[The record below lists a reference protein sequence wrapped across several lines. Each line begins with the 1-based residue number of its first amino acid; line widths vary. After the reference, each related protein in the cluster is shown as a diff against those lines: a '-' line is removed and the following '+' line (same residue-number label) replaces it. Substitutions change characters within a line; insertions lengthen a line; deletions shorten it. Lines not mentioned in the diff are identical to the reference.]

1 MKEKSSMKVY
11 FIEYYNNALKI
22 WGEITLIADSEE
34 EAIQSFLSMNEDGQ
48 ERSITLIKEQE
59 D

>member
-1 MKEKSSMKVY
+1 MKVY
-11 FIEYYNNALKI
+11 YIEYYNNALKT
-22 WGEITLIADSEE
+22 WGEITLIADSKEE
-34 EAIQSFLSMNEDGQ
+34 VIKSFLSMNEDGQ